1 MNRRFTEIEKVSYSA
16 LLTAIA
22 VVLGS
27 VSKFIVIPHFGSF
40 LSFSFTPSIVLFA
53 SLALGPVYGAIVGA
67 LADFLPA
74 MLVPTGAYNFLLTI
88 TYALLGFL
96 PWFLERLTRRFRSAF
111 SKPWIVLCFL
121 LLEYAAVIYFFYGT
135 SLLDQRFDA
144 SWLKALVLA
153 INGALDVGLLV
164 VLSVWNHHLQKQ
176 GKADTNIP
184 SLYEMAFLALILDFA
199 LLVLMKAMDYDLYFI
214 LFASN
219 KRYSYWLF
227 VAMLLMTSPIQVAM
241 MAILCPWWLT
251 LLTRLHPEKSV

>member
-96 PWFLERLTRRFRSAF
+96 HGF
-111 SKPWIVLCFL
+111 
-121 LLEYAAVIYFFYGT
+121 
-135 SLLDQRFDA
+135 
-144 SWLKALVLA
+144 
-153 INGALDVGLLV
+153 
-164 VLSVWNHHLQKQ
+164 
-176 GKADTNIP
+176 
-184 SLYEMAFLALILDFA
+184 
-199 LLVLMKAMDYDLYFI
+199 
-214 LFASN
+214 
-219 KRYSYWLF
+219 
-227 VAMLLMTSPIQVAM
+227 
-241 MAILCPWWLT
+241 
-251 LLTRLHPEKSV
+251 